1 MADSVSDASQAFDP
15 FSQTVVFRTA
25 DGEKIPVP
33 LEELNIFAQ
42 YAIQICIN
50 YATQIG
56 ASAILL
62 ALLLVMTPHDK
73 RRSPIFIFNTVSLV
87 INILRNVF
95 QCLYYTGSFWN
106 VYSFV
111 TFDYSIVKSTDVAY
125 SVTATILTLTLLIC
139 IQTSLVL
146 QVQVVC
152 VTVSKAFRYALVL
165 LSSIVALA
173 TIGVRFA
180 LTVVNVQSILG
191 VVTMGEWTFLA
202 SSSNIILSCSICF
215 FSLIFT
221 GKLAFAIRNRR
232 KLGMKQFGP
241 MQIIFVMGCNTL
253 IVPGKQK
260 PLLLHDSRL
269 TISSHRLD
277 SGIRLVRLDARL
289 AGPNARGPIP
299 PAFRHLGL
307 GARRAE
313 RHRIAGPR
321 RAPPALRQLRIQA
334 RSQPVRGVG
343 VDFDGAP
350 QGPHHVAEDGRLGDD
365 AGGSG
370 GWQRDARLR
379 YALHHHQATDDI

>member
-253 IVPGKQK
+253 IVPAIVSILAYASSGLMLGSLVLTLVALFLPLSAIWASAHVERNDIASRGRDAHHRLFGSFGFKRDRNPSAVSESTSTAPLKGPTMSQK
-260 PLLLHDSRL
+260 TADSETTQVDLEVGNETHVYGTHYTTTRL
-269 TISSHRLD
+269 RTISEH
-277 SGIRLVRLDARL
+277 SG
-289 AGPNARGPIP
+289 
-299 PAFRHLGL
+299 
-307 GARRAE
+307 E
-313 RHRIAGPR
+313 
-321 RAPPALRQLRIQA
+321 
-334 RSQPVRGVG
+334 
-343 VDFDGAP
+343 VDPLTVVPGK
-350 QGPHHVAEDGRLGDD
+350 
-365 AGGSG
+365 
-370 GWQRDARLR
+370 
-379 YALHHHQATDDI
+379 